1 MHNIQYGTKQIRF
14 SIDNRK
20 RKSIAVEVH
29 PDTSVQIKA
38 PLDCEID
45 DIKKVVSKRSKW
57 IITQQKFFEQFLPE
71 TPIREYVAGETHS
84 YLGRNYILKISYSA
98 ENKVKI
104 NGGYLVVHTENN
116 TEENIKHLLTEW
128 YYKRAT
134 RVFEKVYNEAF
145 QRFNQYNIVKPEI
158 QIRRMKKRWGSYTS
172 NGTILINPE
181 LIKAAT
187 VCIEYVMIHELCH
200 VIATNHSKKFYI
212 LLDRLLPN
220 WQRWKL
226 KLEKYIL

>member
-1 MHNIQYGTKQIRF
+1 MHNIQYGTKQITF
-14 SIDNRK
+14 SIANRK

-38 PLDCEID
+38 PLDCQLE
-45 DIKKVVSKRSKW
+45 DIKRVVTKRSKW

-71 TPIREYVAGETHS
+71 TPKREYVAGETHS
-84 YLGRNYILKISYSA
+84 YLGRKYILKIIISD
-98 ENKVKI
+98 ENKVKLQ
-104 NGGYLVVHTENN
+104 GGFLAVYSQKN
-116 TEENIKHLLTEW
+116 EEEYIKHLLTEW

-134 RVFEKVYNEAF
+134 KVFEKVYEEAF
-145 QRFNQYNIVKPEI
+145 QKFSQYNIQKPEI
-158 QIRRMKKRWGSYTS
+158 QIKRMKKRWGSYTS
-172 NGTILINPE
+172 SGNILINPE

-200 VIATNHSKKFYI
+200 LIERNHSKKFYT
-212 LLDRLLPN
+212 LLKKINPD

-226 KLEKYIL
+226 KLEKV

>member
-1 MHNIQYGTKQIRF
+1 MYHIQYGTKQITF
-14 SIDNRK
+14 SIANRK

-38 PLDCEID
+38 PLDCQLE
-45 DIKKVVSKRSKW
+45 DIKRVVTKRSKW

-71 TPIREYVAGETHS
+71 TPKREYVAGETHS
-84 YLGRNYILKISYSA
+84 YLGRKYILKIIISD
-98 ENKVKI
+98 ENKVKLQ
-104 NGGYLVVHTENN
+104 GGFLVLYSQKN
-116 TEENIKHLLTEW
+116 EEEHIKHLLTEW

-134 RVFEKVYNEAF
+134 KVFEKVYEEAF
-145 QRFNQYNIVKPEI
+145 QKFIQYNIQKPEI
-158 QIRRMKKRWGSYTS
+158 QIKRMKKRWGSYTS
-172 NGTILINPE
+172 SGNILINPE

-200 VIATNHSKKFYI
+200 LVERNHSKKFYT
-212 LLDRLLPN
+212 LLGKISPD

-226 KLEKYIL
+226 KLEKV

>member
-1 MHNIQYGTKQIRF
+1 MHHIQYGTKQITF
-14 SIDNRK
+14 SIANRK

-38 PLDCEID
+38 PLDCQFE
-45 DIKKVVSKRSKW
+45 DIKRVVTKRSKW

-71 TPIREYVAGETHS
+71 TPKREYVAGETHS
-84 YLGRNYILKISYSA
+84 YLGRKYILKIIISD
-98 ENKVKI
+98 ENKVKLQ
-104 NGGYLVVHTENN
+104 GGFLVVYSQKS
-116 TEENIKHLLTEW
+116 EEEQIKHLLTEW

-134 RVFEKVYNEAF
+134 KVFEKVYEEAF
-145 QRFNQYNIVKPEI
+145 QKFVQYNIQKPEI
-158 QIRRMKKRWGSYTS
+158 QIKRMKKRWGSYTS
-172 NGTILINPE
+172 SGNILINPE

-200 VIATNHSKKFYI
+200 LIERNHSKKFYT
-212 LLDRLLPN
+212 LLEKTNPD

-226 KLEKYIL
+226 KLEKL

>member
-1 MHNIQYGTKQIRF
+1 MHHIQYGTKQITF
-14 SIDNRK
+14 SIANRK

-38 PLDCEID
+38 PLDCQLE
-45 DIKKVVSKRSKW
+45 DIKRVVTKRSKW

-71 TPIREYVAGETHS
+71 TPKREYVAGETHS
-84 YLGRNYILKISYSA
+84 YLGRKYILKIIISD
-98 ENKVKI
+98 ENKVKLQ
-104 NGGYLVVHTENN
+104 GGFLVVYSQKN
-116 TEENIKHLLTEW
+116 EEEHIKHLLTEW

-134 RVFEKVYNEAF
+134 KVFEKVYEEAF
-145 QRFNQYNIVKPEI
+145 QKFVQYNIQKPEI
-158 QIRRMKKRWGSYTS
+158 QIKRMKKRWGSYTS
-172 NGTILINPE
+172 SGNILINPE

-200 VIATNHSKKFYI
+200 LIERNHSKKFYT
-212 LLDRLLPN
+212 LLEKINPD

-226 KLEKYIL
+226 KLEKL